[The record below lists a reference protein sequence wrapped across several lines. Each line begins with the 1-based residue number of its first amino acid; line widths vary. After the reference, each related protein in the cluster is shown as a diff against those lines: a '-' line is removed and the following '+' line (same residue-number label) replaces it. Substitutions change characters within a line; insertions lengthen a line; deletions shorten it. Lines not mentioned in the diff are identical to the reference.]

1 MQARHWLKKQKLCSI
16 NRGYIVKFTYKSL
29 SVKKENKTMATKKA
43 QSKAP
48 AASSSAAPSNTD
60 MGAIWKWVYVVSI
73 LVASVAGALGF
84 QNNILSNVLVVIGLL
99 VGLFYFD
106 SSDLM
111 NFGLRFLIVTAAASS
126 LGILPVIGKY
136 LTGFFTAFAAFLG
149 PIILGMVV
157 MYFWKKYFGH
167 M

>member
-1 MQARHWLKKQKLCSI
+1 
-16 NRGYIVKFTYKSL
+16 
-29 SVKKENKTMATKKA
+29 MATAKKS

-48 AASSSAAPSNTD
+48 AAKASAPASDNSMD
-60 MGAIWKWVYVVSI
+60 MFWKWLYVAGIV
-73 LVASVAGALGF
+73 VASVLGAFGF
-84 QNNILSNVLVVIGLL
+84 QNEILSIVFAVIGLL

-111 NFGLRFLIVTAAASS
+111 NFGLRFLIVSAAAGS
-126 LGILPVIGKY
+126 LGVIPVVGTY

-149 PIILGMVV
+149 PVVLGMVLV
-157 MYFWKKYFGH
+157 FFWKKYFGS

>member
-1 MQARHWLKKQKLCSI
+1 MP
-16 NRGYIVKFTYKSL
+16 
-29 SVKKENKTMATKKA
+29 TKKA

-48 AASSSAAPSNTD
+48 AKAQSNDAA
-60 MGAIWKWVYVVSI
+60 AFWKWLYVAGI
-73 LVASVAGALGF
+73 LVASLAGAFGF
-84 QNNILSNVLVVIGLL
+84 SNPILTIVLILVGIL

-111 NFGLRFLIVTAAASS
+111 NFGLRFLIVTAAAGALSA
-126 LGILPVIGKY
+126 LPFVGAF

-149 PIILGMVV
+149 PVV
-157 MYFWKKYFGH
+157 LAMALMFFWKKYFGS

>member
-1 MQARHWLKKQKLCSI
+1 
-16 NRGYIVKFTYKSL
+16 
-29 SVKKENKTMATKKA
+29 MATKKV

-48 AASSSAAPSNTD
+48 AASSGND
-60 MGAIWKWVYVVSI
+60 MSAIWKWLYVAGI

-84 QNNILSNVLVVIGLL
+84 QNAILSMVFAAIGLL

-106 SSDLM
+106 SSELM
-111 NFGLRFLIVTAAASS
+111 NFGLRFLIVTAAAGS
-126 LGILPVIGKY
+126 LGVFPVVGAY

-149 PIILGMVV
+149 PIVLGMVILF
-157 MYFWKKYFGH
+157 FWKKYFGS